1 MNLFRKGIVDA
12 LPVFAGYLS
21 VGFTFGLA
29 AAPAWHSAALPVAA
43 SMTHLSGTG
52 QFVILSLLGAGSSLA
67 AVMAGIIAINFRY
80 VPMAMAVSQRLDPEM
95 PLWQRLVVAMGDTDE
110 IVGISLGEEPP
121 LRFPYMAGLLVCSW
135 CGWVGGTVLGANP
148 ATQSLIPERLTSA
161 LGIAFP
167 AMFAAI
173 VLPALRKSR
182 RIAVAATVAAAAS
195 LALRALPSKP
205 DEGWATLMAGTAAA
219 AVAAA
224 FRQPEGEDGR

>member
-1 MNLFRKGIVDA
+1 MTRSNLFGKGLVDA

-95 PLWQRLVVAMGDTDE
+95 PLWQRLA
-110 IVGISLGEEPP
+110 
-121 LRFPYMAGLLVCSW
+121 
-135 CGWVGGTVLGANP
+135 
-148 ATQSLIPERLTSA
+148 
-161 LGIAFP
+161 
-167 AMFAAI
+167 
-173 VLPALRKSR
+173 R
-182 RIAVAATVAAAAS
+182 RQRCA
-195 LALRALPSKP
+195 RECK
-205 DEGWATLMAGTAAA
+205 
-219 AVAAA
+219 
-224 FRQPEGEDGR
+224 